1 MKCTVFLPHGAT
13 PAILRFFEREG
24 AEVRF
29 EGTCYPEAFKAAQL
43 EATTNP
49 NAVLIPA
56 YDDPVIWEGYSS
68 MVREIARQLPDA
80 VKPDTLFCSV
90 GGGGLAGGIM
100 VGCKNV
106 GWDDVPLV
114 TMETTG
120 SNCFYQ
126 SVLLNRKLQT
136 GARALPPH
144 VEIVDDPQNGVRL
157 ALLKK
162 LTSRASSLGASM
174 PSAGVVKMALERPGG
189 VKCACGPDE
198 LAMQTTLSFA
208 DDHKMLVELACS
220 TTLIPAYNLAL
231 FEKLVPAKADGSR
244 RTVVFVVC
252 GGFKIDFDELVE
264 YNSIVKKEVEN
275 GVNTWE
281 THVDGELVE
290 IPKLGCP
297 YS

>member
-49 NAVLIPA
+49 NAYGPLCLPNFHLRYLSNVYRVLIPA

-106 GWDDVPLV
+106 GWDDGK
-114 TMETTG
+114 E
-120 SNCFYQ
+120 
-126 SVLLNRKLQT
+126 RKDC
-136 GARALPPH
+136 P
-144 VEIVDDPQNGVRL
+144 
-157 ALLKK
+157 
-162 LTSRASSLGASM
+162 
-174 PSAGVVKMALERPGG
+174 
-189 VKCACGPDE
+189 
-198 LAMQTTLSFA
+198 
-208 DDHKMLVELACS
+208 
-220 TTLIPAYNLAL
+220 
-231 FEKLVPAKADGSR
+231 
-244 RTVVFVVC
+244 FVQH
-252 GGFKIDFDELVE
+252 GIDSKIQCH
-264 YNSIVKKEVEN
+264 S
-275 GVNTWE
+275 
-281 THVDGELVE
+281 
-290 IPKLGCP
+290 
-297 YS
+297 